1 MDDYKRALLMRVRD
15 RLMNPD
21 IFHDSICYEFL
32 REIGIEKGSYLP
44 GSAPGLSFLEDLLPE
59 MDELFDNKQW
69 FQLEEEPVQ
78 ERWIQLWEAPYSV
91 FNDGNDYWWS
101 PCDWTEPRIAM
112 IDFLLN
118 NR

>member
-1 MDDYKRALLMRVRD
+1 MDDYKRALLMRIRD
-15 RLMNPD
+15 RLMDPQS
-21 IFHDSICYEFL
+21 FHDSICYEFL

-59 MDELFDNKQW
+59 MDELFDSKQW
-69 FQLEEEPVQ
+69 SFYEEK
-78 ERWIQLWEAPYSV
+78 API
-91 FNDGNDYWWS
+91 FNDGYDYWWS
-101 PCDWTEPRIAM
+101 PCNWTELRIAM

>member
-1 MDDYKRALLMRVRD
+1 MDDYKRALLMRMRD
-15 RLMNPD
+15 RLITLD

-44 GSAPGLSFLEDLLPE
+44 GSVPGLSFLEDLLPE
-59 MDELFDNKQW
+59 MDELFDSKQW
-69 FQLEEEPVQ
+69 SFYEEK
-78 ERWIQLWEAPYSV
+78 APV
-91 FNDGNDYWWS
+91 FNGGYDYWWH
-101 PCDWTEPRIAM
+101 PRDWVEPRIAM